1 MKPFLIYCS
10 LFFLYEN
17 SIAQNLIPNG
27 GFEDENICTEY
38 IKNCAPEAWIAT
50 SLYANYYFDAAI
62 MEHTVAAHGGTH
74 YLGITAGSLGM
85 PGIRNFVR
93 SRLLCGMQEG
103 HQYKLVMYLHAESPI
118 LDSVGIYF
126 SEQDYLAEKRYFKLI
141 VPQLW
146 SHDGMQ
152 ASTDDTPNWK
162 KVELLYTANGTEGFI
177 TIGNYKR
184 LDYKGVTRTYM
195 RSEYYFY
202 VDDISLTPVDTT
214 ELLCAGAD
222 SVRSVIYLEN
232 ERHSTLDRKIY
243 SYRRQ
248 PPQIIPLPKTTEKKF
263 RIQRIDTLVI
273 PDIFF
278 ATASYE
284 LSPVS
289 FNLLDSFANKIA
301 TYNVDSMIVEGHTDS
316 IGKLVYNENLSKNR
330 ATSVKTYLAN
340 KVAGLNEKSVT
351 RGFAYLRPV
360 ASNSTPKGRQMN
372 RRVEIILYRNEE
384 L

>member
-1 MKPFLIYCS
+1 MKPFFLYCL

-17 SIAQNLIPNG
+17 SNAQNLISNG

-118 LDSVGIYF
+118 LDSIGIYF
-126 SEQDYLAEKRYFKLI
+126 SEQDYLCEKRYFKLI

-146 SHDGMQ
+146 SHDGMK
-152 ASTDDTPNWK
+152 ASADDTPNWK

-184 LDYKGVTRTYM
+184 LDYRGTY
-195 RSEYYFY
+195 
-202 VDDISLTPVDTT
+202 
-214 ELLCAGAD
+214 
-222 SVRSVIYLEN
+222 
-232 ERHSTLDRKIY
+232 
-243 SYRRQ
+243 
-248 PPQIIPLPKTTEKKF
+248 
-263 RIQRIDTLVI
+263 
-273 PDIFF
+273 
-278 ATASYE
+278 
-284 LSPVS
+284 
-289 FNLLDSFANKIA
+289 
-301 TYNVDSMIVEGHTDS
+301 
-316 IGKLVYNENLSKNR
+316 
-330 ATSVKTYLAN
+330 KTY
-340 KVAGLNEKSVT
+340 T
-351 RGFAYLRPV
+351 
-360 ASNSTPKGRQMN
+360 GRS
-372 RRVEIILYRNEE
+372 ITSS
-384 L
+384 

>member
-1 MKPFLIYCS
+1 MSYS
-10 LFFLYEN
+10 AAH
-17 SIAQNLIPNG
+17 SQNLIPNG

-146 SHDGMQ
+146 SHDGMH
-152 ASTDDTPNWK
+152 ASADDTPNWK

-177 TIGNYKR
+177 TIGNFKR
-184 LDYKGVTRTYM
+184 VDYKGVTRTYM
-195 RSEYYFY
+195 RSEYNFY
-202 VDDISLTPVDTT
+202 VDDLSLTPVDTT
-214 ELLCAGAD
+214 EQLCAGAD

-248 PPQIIPLPKTTEKKF
+248 PPQIIPLPKTTKKKF
-263 RIQRIDTLVI
+263 KIQRIDTLVI

-316 IGKLVYNENLSKNR
+316 IGKLAYNENLSKNR
-330 ATSVKTYLAN
+330 AASVKIYLAN

-360 ASNSTPKGRQMN
+360 AGNSTPKGRQMN